1 MAEYADVLI
10 CGGGPVGLLT
20 GLALARMS
28 ISVIVIGKLSYDMF
42 SRKLLNSRSLDKS
55 HKTKQAK
62 YGRAATVYPRTL
74 EMFDQ
79 LDILEPLV
87 QIGYISRHYV
97 NYKNG
102 KRSGPGGYNMLLSQ
116 MHDTYADFVLNCRQK
131 YVEETVQKAFEAHGG
146 RFYEGNEL
154 VNFVLD
160 IEDPDY
166 DDYAGN
172 ATVKDISGGAQRQ
185 ISL

>member
-1 MAEYADVLI
+1 MAEYTDVLI

-20 GLALARMS
+20 GLALVRMG
-28 ISVIVIGKLSYDMF
+28 ISTVVIGELRQHLHSDIGLT
-42 SRKLLNSRSLDKS
+42 SVDKS

-62 YGRAATVYPRTL
+62 YGRAATVYPRTS

-79 LDILEPLV
+79 LDVLEQLV
-87 QIGYISRHYV
+87 QIGYVSRHYV

-116 MHDTYADFVLNCRQK
+116 MHDTYADFVLNIRQK
-131 YVEETVQKAFEAHGG
+131 YVEETVQEAFENQGG
-146 RFYEGNEL
+146 NFYEGTEL
-154 VNFVLD
+154 VNFLLD
-160 IEDPDY
+160 VEDPDF
-166 DDYAGN
+166 DDYAGT
-172 ATVKDISGGAQRQ
+172 ATVKDISHESQRQ